1 MFKHVCDQFVILL
14 IISLDLS
21 DSRHILRMT
30 VLLTDFII
38 FLKTLTGHIRN
49 ILGVVM
55 NFRSSAAL
63 IKYIYKVTQ
72 TIFFHMYVLLD
83 YYLN

>member
-38 FLKTLTGHIRN
+38 FLKTLAGHIRN
-49 ILGVVM
+49 ILGGVM
-55 NFRSSAAL
+55 NFKSSAAL
-63 IKYIYKVTQ
+63 IK
-72 TIFFHMYVLLD
+72 
-83 YYLN
+83 